1 MAKLEQI
8 FSRVQLVYRRSQ
20 TATKIVVILALVLS
34 ISALVTLR
42 LTMNELQTQTQNLKA
57 QAADLIAANEE
68 LAEDI
73 NNLGSVQSVMDI
85 AEEELDLVQP
95 GTVVYQPASD

>member
-8 FSRVQLVYRRSQ
+8 FSRIQLVYRRSQ

-34 ISALVTLR
+34 IGALITLR
-42 LTMNELQTQTQNLKA
+42 LTMNELQADTRAMQA
-57 QAADLIAANEE
+57 QAADLAAENEE
-68 LAEDI
+68 LREDI
-73 NNLGSVQSVMDI
+73 DNLGSVQSVMDI

-95 GTVVYQPASD
+95 GTVVYQPTP

>member
-8 FSRVQLVYRRSQ
+8 FSRIQLVYRRSQ

-34 ISALVTLR
+34 IGALITLR
-42 LTMNELQTQTQNLKA
+42 LTMNELQADTRAMQA
-57 QAADLIAANEE
+57 QAADLAAENEE
-68 LAEDI
+68 LREDI
-73 NNLGSVQSVMDI
+73 DNLGSVQSVMDI

-95 GTVVYQPASD
+95 GTVVYQPAP